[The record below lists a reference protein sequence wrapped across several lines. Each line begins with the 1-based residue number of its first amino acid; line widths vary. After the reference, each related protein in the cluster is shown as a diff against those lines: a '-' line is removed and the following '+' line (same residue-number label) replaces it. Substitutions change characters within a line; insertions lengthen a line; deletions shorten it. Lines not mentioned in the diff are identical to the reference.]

1 MSPKACSYGKRHR
14 PQDNPRAGPARELA
28 APGVNVAHS
37 GSRPSVTV
45 CFLKNQR
52 LMMLFQTWFASPQ
65 ATSLHGFTADQTRQ
79 PSSSAMNEDERGGCG
94 RGRCTREASR
104 VRAWRKNH
112 SPRARAL
119 PLSLRTALIFSHV
132 SWQRARH
139 PVVPTRAVRCRRLT
153 LSALTLNYES
163 ALTLSFSL
171 SSLYP
176 TATRLVSRPSDLHLS
191 EFLADSFQSNLL
203 RTLHDGD
210 AFSDATVVLGRQVK
224 DVVRAGHGIA
234 TESALSARRLH
245 NAHC

>member
-45 CFLKNQR
+45 CFLKR
-52 LMMLFQTWFASPQ
+52 LMIFQTWFASPQ

-171 SSLYP
+171 SPLSIPPPLALFP
-176 TATRLVSRPSDLHLS
+176 ALLISISQSSWRTRSNQICCERCTTAMRSQTPPSC
-191 EFLADSFQSNLL
+191 
-203 RTLHDGD
+203 
-210 AFSDATVVLGRQVK
+210 SDAR
-224 DVVRAGHGIA
+224 
-234 TESALSARRLH
+234 
-245 NAHC
+245 

>member
-37 GSRPSVTV
+37 GSETTKPLR
-45 CFLKNQR
+45 CAQRFFLKR
-52 LMMLFQTWFASPQ
+52 LMMFFFAPHMQQ
-65 ATSLHGFTADQTRQ
+65 AFTDSRQTRQ

-112 SPRARAL
+112 SPRAMAL

-171 SSLYP
+171 SSLHSP
-176 TATRLVSRPSDLHLS
+176 CFPP
-191 EFLADSFQSNLL
+191 F
-203 RTLHDGD
+203 
-210 AFSDATVVLGRQVK
+210 
-224 DVVRAGHGIA
+224 
-234 TESALSARRLH
+234 
-245 NAHC
+245 